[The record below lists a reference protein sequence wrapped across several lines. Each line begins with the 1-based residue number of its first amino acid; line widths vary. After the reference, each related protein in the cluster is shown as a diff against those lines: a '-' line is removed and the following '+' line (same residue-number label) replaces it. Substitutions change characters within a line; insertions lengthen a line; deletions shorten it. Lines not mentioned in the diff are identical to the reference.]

1 MAWPTRRIHLEK
13 KGKARSEVGFG
24 SLFVLLASSFRVQTD
39 WLFCVGKETK
49 CNFRPRGIRG
59 YGGDNSCAWSLR
71 IIHGAVIGWLLVVV
85 KGRFFLTGGDPGY

>member
-1 MAWPTRRIHLEK
+1 MANSTDTLGEK
-13 KGKARSEVGFG
+13 GESEKRSGFWLAFCLVGKFVQSSDGLAV
-24 SLFVLLASSFRVQTD
+24 LF
-39 WLFCVGKETK
+39 GKETK